1 MTTDTIRHAFLTT
14 LVGVFL
20 PLICLFPGR
29 GLAQDQVVLTNGQR
43 EYQQYCSVCHGK
55 EGKGD
60 GPMANLLKKQPPN
73 LTQLTKKNNGQY
85 PFWRVYRTI
94 DGRDEVM
101 AHGSRT
107 MPIWG
112 AHFLVQEGGKPLDD
126 NLVLGRILS
135 LVYYLES
142 IQQK

>member
-1 MTTDTIRHAFLTT
+1 MTTDTIRHAFFAA
-14 LVGVFL
+14 LVGGFL
-20 PLICLFPGR
+20 TFVCLFPAH
-29 GLAQDQVVLTNGQR
+29 GLAQDQVVLTNGHR
-43 EYQQYCSVCHGK
+43 EYQQYCVVCHGK
-55 EGKGD
+55 EAKGN
-60 GPMANLLKKQPPN
+60 GPMAEMLKHRPAD

-94 DGRDEVM
+94 DGREEVM
-101 AHGSRT
+101 AHGSRI

-112 AHFLVQEGGKPLDD
+112 AHFLIEEGGMPLDD

-142 IQQK
+142 IQEK

>member
-1 MTTDTIRHAFLTT
+1 MTTDTRRNAFIVTVVGVVLT
-14 LVGVFL
+14 LV
-20 PLICLFPGR
+20 CLFPGH

-43 EYQQYCSVCHGK
+43 EYQNYCSVCHGN
-55 EGKGD
+55 EGKRNGSL
-60 GPMANLLKKQPPN
+60 AEILKRQPAD
-73 LTQLTKKNNGQY
+73 LTQLTKKNDGQY

-94 DGRDEVM
+94 DGRNEVM

-112 AHFLVQEGGKPLDD
+112 THFLIEEGGNPRDD

-135 LVYYLES
+135 LVYYPES